1 MTTTLAV
8 RFIAF
13 PLPQASP
20 HFLMTRTDYRLFA
33 ALALSLTLHLLP
45 FVPAVDFGQKK
56 TPTVAF
62 MVAELRPP
70 PAAPTAPPLTLPE
83 PPKPAATEAPKASA
97 PEKPAKP
104 RPEPSNPTKAP
115 KTWTQTVRDHLKKLD
130 AAGQFYPAEAIAQ
143 GLQGEVDVLLV
154 IDEAG
159 KVVAARVEQGS
170 GHPILDEAALRA
182 VRSLQSLPA
191 DAPRQVVLPV
201 RFRLR

>member
-1 MTTTLAV
+1 MTTILAV

-45 FVPAVDFGQKK
+45 FVPNFDFGQKK
-56 TPTVAF
+56 PPTVAF
-62 MVAELRPP
+62 TVAELRPP
-70 PAAPTAPPLTLPE
+70 PAAPAAPPLTLPE
-83 PPKPAATEAPKASA
+83 PPKPAVA
-97 PEKPAKP
+97 EK
-104 RPEPSNPTKAP
+104 PTKAKPEPKSETRGP
-115 KTWTQTVRDHLKKLD
+115 KTWTQTVREHLKKLD

-143 GLQGEVDVLLV
+143 GLQGQVDVLLV
-154 IDEAG
+154 IDETG

-170 GHPILDEAALRA
+170 GHAILDEAALRA

>member
-1 MTTTLAV
+1 
-8 RFIAF
+8 
-13 PLPQASP
+13 
-20 HFLMTRTDYRLFA
+20 MTRTDYRLFA

-45 FVPAVDFGQKK
+45 FLPNFDFVQKK
-56 TPTVAF
+56 PPTVAS

-70 PAAPTAPPLTLPE
+70 PATPEQPPLSLPE
-83 PPKPAATEAPKASA
+83 QPKPAASEALKASPPDRSA
-97 PEKPAKP
+97 AP
-104 RPEPSNPTKAP
+104 RPEPKNVAKAP
-115 KTWTQTVRDHLKKLD
+115 KTWTQAVREHLKKLD

-143 GLQGEVDVLLV
+143 GLQGQVDVLLV
-154 IDEAG
+154 IDETG
-159 KVVAARVEQGS
+159 KVAAARVEQSS